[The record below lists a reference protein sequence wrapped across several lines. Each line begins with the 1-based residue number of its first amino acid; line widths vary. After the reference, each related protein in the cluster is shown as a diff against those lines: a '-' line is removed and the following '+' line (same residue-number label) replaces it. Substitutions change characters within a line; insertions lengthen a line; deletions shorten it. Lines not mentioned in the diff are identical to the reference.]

1 MPREIEGYREAL
13 GELNMD
19 FAHQRWLKVSQV
31 AEYLG
36 VDSRTVKGMI
46 KNGKLAGYD
55 IGTGEYKIYR
65 IDKHDLAKLIAGGKK
80 NGKNAK

>member
-1 MPREIEGYREAL
+1 MREKEGYREAL
-13 GELNMD
+13 ADLNTD

-46 KNGKLAGYD
+46 EKGKLAGYD
-55 IGTGEYKIYR
+55 LGTGSYKIYR
-65 IDKHDLAKLIAGGKK
+65 IDKHDLAKLIAGGK
-80 NGKNAK
+80 NNV

>member
-1 MPREIEGYREAL
+1 MAREIEGYREAL
-13 GELNMD
+13 AELNLD

-36 VDSRTVKGMI
+36 VDNRTVKGMI
-46 KNGKLAGYD
+46 EKGRLVGYN

-80 NGKNAK
+80 NA

>member
-1 MPREIEGYREAL
+1 MGREIEGYREAL
-13 GELNMD
+13 GELNED
-19 FAHQRWLKVSQV
+19 FAHQRWLTVTQV

-46 KNGKLAGYD
+46 KNGKLTGYD

-80 NGKNAK
+80 K

>member
-1 MPREIEGYREAL
+1 MGREIEGYREAL
-13 GELNMD
+13 AELNMD

-36 VDSRTVKGMI
+36 VDRRTVRNMIDKGA
-46 KNGKLAGYD
+46 LTGYD

-65 IDKHDLAKLIAGGKK
+65 IDKHDLAKLIAGGL
-80 NGKNAK
+80 KNA

>member
-13 GELNMD
+13 AELNED

-31 AEYLG
+31 AVYLG

-46 KNGKLAGYD
+46 KNGKLVGYD
-55 IGTGEYKIYR
+55 IGTGGYKIYR

-80 NGKNAK
+80 K

>member
-1 MPREIEGYREAL
+1 MAREIEGYREAL
-13 GELNMD
+13 AELNLD

-46 KNGKLAGYD
+46 EKGRLVGYN

-80 NGKNAK
+80 NA